1 MQRSIEFSDQQL
13 HELEQVAAAERQSV
27 AEIVKRAVSDYLARR
42 RDWSD
47 WGRRWDG
54 VVDDVHSRMPSDVT
68 PEEVEADIT
77 AASAE
82 LREQRAALRR
92 ATGGNASSH

>member
-42 RDWSD
+42 RDSSD
-47 WGRRWDG
+47 WGRRWDA
-54 VVDDVHSRMPSDVT
+54 VVEDVHSRMPSDVT

-82 LREQRAALRR
+82 VREQRAALRR